1 MTASIIITG
10 VSMNKPT
17 TNEIYDFLN
26 EVSGLVV
33 HFSGCPKGMG
43 REINLYYPDDL
54 NKIINGGVHG
64 GIACSLIIPGDVF
77 SFCSD
82 ETKAIGAIGVIVG
95 FDEDGLVAVSSRD
108 CGSYTDDNYVRYTD
122 KKDIRIEDLRS
133 SLTERQTYNEW
144 IIQQNK
150 ILGIFVFNT
159 IDIPVTGYE
168 QIEGSDECELG
179 FIYPKFD
186 EVKDTFIGLKI
197 YTFLNGK
204 IVQLDRD
211 TGEFIKIT
219 QEKFYR

>member
-1 MTASIIITG
+1 MEGAKL
-10 VSMNKPT
+10 VSS
-17 TNEIYDFLN
+17 
-26 EVSGLVV
+26 SG
-33 HFSGCPKGMG
+33 FG
-43 REINLYYPDDL
+43 
-54 NKIINGGVHG
+54 
-64 GIACSLIIPGDVF
+64 
-77 SFCSD
+77 
-82 ETKAIGAIGVIVG
+82 
-95 FDEDGLVAVSSRD
+95 EDGLVAVSSKD

-159 IDIPVTGYE
+159 INIPVTGYE

-197 YTFLNGK
+197 YTFLNGE

-211 TGEFIKIT
+211 TGEFIVLNTNMPSIL
-219 QEKFYR
+219 FCWMIHSL

>member
-1 MTASIIITG
+1 
-10 VSMNKPT
+10 MNKPT
-17 TNEIYDFLN
+17 THEIYDFIN

-33 HFSGCPKGMG
+33 HFSGCPKGIG

-54 NKIINGGVHG
+54 NKIINGEVNG
-64 GIACSLIIPGDVF
+64 GISCSLIIPGDFF

-82 ETKAIGAIGVIVG
+82 ETKAIGTIGVIVG
-95 FDEDGLVAVSSRD
+95 FDEDGLIAVSSKD
-108 CGSYTDDNYVRYTD
+108 CGSYTDDNYVRHTN
-122 KKDIRIEDLRS
+122 KKDIRTEDLRI

-159 IDIPVTGYE
+159 TDSPVTGYVK
-168 QIEGSDECELG
+168 IEGSDEYELG
-179 FIYPKFD
+179 FKYPKFD
-186 EVKDTFIGLKI
+186 EIKDTFIDLKI
-197 YTFLNGK
+197 YTFLNGM
-204 IVQLDRD
+204 IVQLDRG